1 MEKTLEQVKQL
12 RKKTYD
18 YDDEVAESI
27 GVQSNEIPVNVFPM
41 IFNKLTLGLELLN
54 YYLEIWRKIIRPKSS
69 SLEEAKKENR
79 ERVITIQRM
88 IFIEVMSS
96 IEFCFKEYVKKYPE
110 KIDNIT
116 GRIYLS
122 KIINKSNERDIVIN
136 SESTLW
142 EGIIELRNALVHNNG
157 ISDETAE
164 YVYPNCKLILCE
176 NKMIQGDLKLFLNLI
191 DWLLDSV
198 KSWIFEMN
206 KR

>member
-1 MEKTLEQVKQL
+1 MEKVLEQVKQL

-18 YDDEVAESI
+18 YGEEVAKSI
-27 GVQSNEIPVNVFPM
+27 GVQSNEIQANVFPM
-41 IFNKLTLGLELLN
+41 IFNKLTIGLELLN
-54 YYLEIWRKIIRPKSS
+54 YYHEIWRKIIRPKYSS
-69 SLEEAKKENR
+69 IEEAKKENW
-79 ERVITIQRM
+79 ERVITIERM

-122 KIINKSNERDIVIN
+122 KIINKSNEKDIVVN

-142 EGIIELRNALVHNNG
+142 GGIIELRNALVHNNG
-157 ISDETAE
+157 ISDESAE
-164 YVYPNCKLILCE
+164 YVYPNCKLILSE
-176 NKMIQGDLKLFLNLI
+176 NKMIQGDLKLFLDLI
-191 DWLLDSV
+191 DWLLESV